1 MARAYIVLAR
11 QDMDGQLLQILDLKP
26 NKSQAIPAYNPL
38 PQTHYKTFL
47 PQNDT
52 VDINGGLF
60 VGDTYGVAAYL
71 MDHVDD
77 NGAAMSETEAND
89 AADDILDAVAAGGAL
104 TSAAVGA
111 ILEGVGCQ
119 AGTLLDGNGSTGTIE
134 ELLQILAGAVFRVD
148 DGSAEQGNTGYFVRR
163 PSVTVDVPGGGG
175 RKSTTRAPTTVTQGL
190 NQDTAFR
197 DIPRILDVG
206 ELRLSALSGNL
217 YQLAQDTYVF
227 NNPSETYDAGG
238 SALDV
243 GGARIGS
250 DYAARAV
257 TVYDASGNV
266 IV

>member
-11 QDMDGQLLQILDLKP
+11 QDMDGQNLQILDLKP
-26 NKSQAIPAYNPL
+26 NKSQAIPAYNSL
-38 PQTHYKTFL
+38 PQTHYKTYL

-52 VDINGGLF
+52 VTLDGGNF
-60 VGDTYGVAAYL
+60 DRDTYGVAAYL
-71 MDHVDD
+71 MDKVDD
-77 NGAAMSETEAND
+77 NGGPMSEAEVLAS
-89 AADDILDAVAAGGAL
+89 ADDILDAVAAGTAL
-104 TSAAVGA
+104 TSATVGA
-111 ILEGVGCQ
+111 ILVAAGCQ
-119 AGTLLDGNGSTGTIE
+119 AGTLLDGNGSTGDIE
-134 ELLQILAGAVFRVD
+134 EVLQILAGAVFRVD
-148 DGSAEQGNTGYFVRR
+148 EGEAPQGDVGYFVRR

-238 SALDV
+238 SALVV

-250 DYAARAV
+250 DYAARAI